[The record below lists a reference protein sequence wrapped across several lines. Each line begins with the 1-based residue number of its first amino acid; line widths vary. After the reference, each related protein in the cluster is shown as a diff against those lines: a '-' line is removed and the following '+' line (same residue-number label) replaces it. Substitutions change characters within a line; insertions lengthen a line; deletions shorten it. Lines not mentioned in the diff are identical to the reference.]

1 MMSRR
6 GRVADKSKKSRFRI
20 ILSRDSSLI
29 PKNPRAHT
37 AAQIRKIARSIET
50 FGFNVPILINSQFT
64 VIAGHGR
71 VLACRQLGHS
81 EVPTICLDH
90 LTEAQAR
97 AFMIADNRLTEISDW
112 DERLLAEQL
121 RDLAVLDLDF
131 SLEATGF
138 EMAEIDLQ
146 IEGLQQDPADNGED
160 PADILPPLPE
170 TAVTK
175 AGDLWLLGRHRVF
188 CGDALDAASYETV
201 LNEEKA
207 AIAFTDP
214 PYNVKIDGPVSG
226 LGSIRHREF
235 AMASGEMS
243 QERFAGFLLRV
254 CTLLARHSQNGAIHF
269 ICMDW
274 RHAHELLS
282 AGRDVYSELKNICV
296 WTKHNAGMGSF
307 YRSQHELIFAF
318 KHGRSAHRN
327 NIQLG
332 KYGRNRSNVWNY
344 PGANSF
350 GRGTEEGNLLALH
363 PTVKPVALVADALL
377 DCRAWRNRAG
387 SFPWEWDDRDR
398 C

>member
-1 MMSRR
+1 
-6 GRVADKSKKSRFRI
+6 
-20 ILSRDSSLI
+20 
-29 PKNPRAHT
+29 
-37 AAQIRKIARSIET
+37 
-50 FGFNVPILINSQFT
+50 
-64 VIAGHGR
+64 
-71 VLACRQLGHS
+71 
-81 EVPTICLDH
+81 
-90 LTEAQAR
+90 
-97 AFMIADNRLTEISDW
+97 
-112 DERLLAEQL
+112 
-121 RDLAVLDLDF
+121 
-131 SLEATGF
+131 
-138 EMAEIDLQ
+138 MAEIDLQ